1 MRTTGIGKTTP
12 KGEKTTMTDSTKD
25 KDSSKVMVG
34 NQGANITA
42 IQIGS
47 TVGIPSKERAGLRTD
62 STKDHR
68 VHKILQ
74 MTDKGIIEIKV
85 SHKAISETKQDKTKA
100 DKVLEGKILEIR
112 MEICQAEIPQHVNIA
127 GNTFTEPEAK
137 IAYS

>member
-1 MRTTGIGKTTP
+1 MTG
-12 KGEKTTMTDSTKD
+12 STKD
-25 KDSSKVMVG
+25 KDNNKVMVG
-34 NQGANITA
+34 SLGANTMA
-42 IQIGS
+42 IQTGS
-47 TVGIPSKERAGLRTD
+47 TVGIPSKERAGSKTD

-85 SHKAISETKQDKTKA
+85 SHKAISETKQDKTRA

-127 GNTFTEPEAK
+127 GNTFTEPEAR